1 MIEKVSVCYSLDPLL
16 KTMTPFLED
25 LTGFNI
31 EDWGSSSNNLA
42 VTDNEKDFALFEYE
56 YNKVYFGHIFCR
68 DRRGKEAIEFSKKA
82 LDFVFTSYA
91 EVINGLVPLEKRNVV
106 IMMRKL
112 GFKSY
117 GVIDTEAGLMTHL
130 ILTKK
135 EWRELHG

>member
-1 MIEKVSVCYSLDPLL
+1 MLIAHFKEAFLE
-16 KTMTPFLED
+16 TMSPFLKN

-31 EDWGSSSNNLA
+31 QDWGHCSKNIIL
-42 VTDNEKDFALFEYE
+42 TDNNKDFALFEFE

-68 DRRGKEAIEFSKKA
+68 DKKGKDAIDFSIKV
-82 LDFVFTSYA
+82 LTHMFDNYA
-91 EVINGLVPLEKRNVV
+91 EVINGLVPIENRHVT

-112 GFKSY
+112 GFKFY
-117 GVIDTEAGLMTHL
+117 GVINTEAGLMTHL